1 MGTENS
7 LDTKKIILEW
17 LNKEEGPIKIDQ
29 KEKER
34 IAELC
39 IEFQYEKQNR
49 ERFGKQIEDIIQKL
63 VKNHLD
69 GVV

>member
-49 ERFGKQIEDIIQKL
+49 ERFEKQIEDIIQKL